1 MSIAGEPKSIK
12 NLRSGDLLIQCAK
25 EAHEKNLLQMKT
37 FCGLK
42 CSVTPHSSLNTSKG
56 IIRCPAL
63 NRVTSDDIKE
73 GMVEQ
78 GVTDVRRITVRRD
91 GETKLT
97 NTYVLT
103 FNSPTLPT
111 VVKIGFM
118 QVKVD
123 VYIPNPLRC
132 YSCQV
137 FGHHENKCGRHPVC
151 CNCGEPEHCGPS
163 GVCNNHPN
171 VSTAQVITLQTRS
184 NAHNGRKRRKF
195 SKSNVKTT
203 YHFLMLVNNTS
214 NFTQVK
220 LMQVLLNQALATNL
234 HKLKTKP
241 HRQTTALTNTKNRQQ
256 RKHKVQR
263 KNVTHLLN
271 QEKVTPLILG
281 QPLRG
286 RP

>member
-1 MSIAGEPKSIK
+1 M
-12 NLRSGDLLIQCAK
+12 
-25 EAHEKNLLQMKT
+25 
-37 FCGLK
+37 
-42 CSVTPHSSLNTSKG
+42 NTSKG

-103 FNSPTLPT
+103 LNSPTLPT
-111 VVKIGFM
+111 VVKMGFM

-123 VYIPNPLRC
+123 VYIPNPLRCLRC

-151 CNCGEPEHCGPS
+151 CNCGELNILDHLAC
-163 GVCNNHPN
+163 VTNHPN
-171 VSTAQVITLQTRS
+171 VSTAQVITLQTQS
-184 NAHNGRKRRKF
+184 NAHSGRKRRKF

-234 HKLKTKP
+234 HKLTTRA
-241 HRQTTALTNTKNRQQ
+241 HRQTTALRNT
-256 RKHKVQR
+256 
-263 KNVTHLLN
+263 
-271 QEKVTPLILG
+271 
-281 QPLRG
+281 
-286 RP
+286 

>member
-1 MSIAGEPKSIK
+1 MITDDTCWKHLTKQPPKQKVTQPAIECVRNFKSIIFAFSVHK
-12 NLRSGDLLIQCAK
+12 LQRISEFNVISFSVHKLQRISEFNVIL
-25 EAHEKNLLQMKT
+25 HEKNLLQMKT

-63 NRVTSDDIKE
+63 SRVTSDDIKE

-103 FNSPTLPT
+103 FNSPNLPT
-111 VVKIGFM
+111 VVKIGFL

-132 YSCQV
+132 YHCQV
-137 FGHHENKCGRHPVC
+137 FGHHENKCGRHAAAATAVTLNIVHHLAC
-151 CNCGEPEHCGPS
+151 VTNQ
-163 GVCNNHPN
+163 PN
-171 VSTAQVITLQTRS
+171 VSTAQGIILQTQS

-195 SKSNVKTT
+195 SKSNLKTI
-203 YHFLMLVNNTS
+203 YHFLMLVSNTN
-214 NFTQVK
+214 NFTLVK
-220 LMQVLLNQALATNL
+220 PMQVL
-234 HKLKTKP
+234 
-241 HRQTTALTNTKNRQQ
+241 
-256 RKHKVQR
+256 
-263 KNVTHLLN
+263 
-271 QEKVTPLILG
+271 
-281 QPLRG
+281 
-286 RP
+286 